1 MQAMPCEAVKRNDPG
16 CCDCVVERTTG
27 PFRFRLNA
35 GGTPNTK
42 TAAPERELFCFEWP
56 LCPLVQLDGSFA
68 NDFKGLGFCGDVSI
82 WRKEVMCQPRW
93 FQPLYQGLSMTWTI
107 TSSTCEAF

>member
-1 MQAMPCEAVKRNDPG
+1 MQAMPCEAVMRNDPG

-42 TAAPERELFCFEWP
+42 TAAPERELFCFEWLYALIP
-56 LCPLVQLDGSFA
+56 LDGSFA
-68 NDFKGLGFCGDVSI
+68 NDV
-82 WRKEVMCQPRW
+82 
-93 FQPLYQGLSMTWTI
+93 QGREPVAMS
-107 TSSTCEAF
+107 